1 MSENIDVPEEI
12 FKNAI
17 NAIELGVEDYEL
29 SAKDPRRLQSAVR
42 NLFAGILLL
51 FKSKLAELSQKDD
64 ESLLKQKVVP
74 VIQNGEIK
82 WVGEG
87 KKTVDV
93 QQIQDRFK
101 HLNIEVDWTRLNE
114 LQNYRN
120 NIEHYFDKNKC
131 NITVVRQY
139 IVSGFTVIHSF
150 LISHL
155 HKNPKESFSR
165 RIWNIFLREKNI
177 VIQELENRDL
187 EFAKLKWHDPNLC
200 EILKSFHCIRCES
213 NLINV
218 VQKAYLS
225 SAATTAEFE
234 CRACGRKYTYLDM
247 VRNFCSPM
255 QYGLIVVNGQVPY
268 CDFSTCPECNEFCY
282 DTLMGLCYACGAK
295 GCYICDKCGDHV
307 PASELDVFD
316 ESGFCG
322 YCSHQWDDIM
332 EDD

>member
-1 MSENIDVPEEI
+1 MSRAVSIPEEI
-12 FKNAI
+12 FQNAI

-74 VIQNGEIK
+74 VIQDGEIK
-82 WVGEG
+82 WVGDG

-93 QQIQDRFK
+93 QQIQYRFRS
-101 HLNIEVDWTRLNE
+101 LNIEVNWKRLDA

-150 LISHL
+150 LTRHL
-155 HKNPKESFSR
+155 SRNPQECFNQH
-165 RIWNIFLREKNI
+165 IWKIFLREKDI
-177 VIQELENRDL
+177 VTQELANRDL
-187 EFAKLKWHDPNLC
+187 EFAKLKWYDQNLC
-200 EILKSFHCIRCES
+200 EILKSFHCVRCES

-218 VQKAYLS
+218 VQKAYPS
-225 SAATTAEFE
+225 NTASVAEFE
-234 CRACGRKYTYLDM
+234 CRACGKKYSYSDI
-247 VRNFCSPM
+247 VHNFCSPM
-255 QYGLIVVNGQVPY
+255 QYGLVIVNGQIPY

-282 DTLMGLCYACGAK
+282 DTLMDLCYSCGAK
-295 GCYICDKCGDHV
+295 GFCSCGKCGDHIS
-307 PASELDVFD
+307 ASEMDVFD
-316 ESGFCG
+316 ESGFYG
-322 YCSHQWDDIM
+322 YYSDQWNDTQ

>member
-120 NIEHYFDKNKC
+120 NIEHYFDKNK
-131 NITVVRQY
+131 
-139 IVSGFTVIHSF
+139 
-150 LISHL
+150 
-155 HKNPKESFSR
+155 
-165 RIWNIFLREKNI
+165 
-177 VIQELENRDL
+177 
-187 EFAKLKWHDPNLC
+187 
-200 EILKSFHCIRCES
+200 
-213 NLINV
+213 
-218 VQKAYLS
+218 
-225 SAATTAEFE
+225 
-234 CRACGRKYTYLDM
+234 
-247 VRNFCSPM
+247 
-255 QYGLIVVNGQVPY
+255 
-268 CDFSTCPECNEFCY
+268 
-282 DTLMGLCYACGAK
+282 
-295 GCYICDKCGDHV
+295 
-307 PASELDVFD
+307 
-316 ESGFCG
+316 
-322 YCSHQWDDIM
+322 
-332 EDD
+332 